1 MGLTYFTYSDII
13 LSEQGEK
20 RMNAFPFRFKDEKQ
34 KREFKVRAFYLDKS
48 MNELLGD
55 LVTRYLDE
63 IRKEVA

>member
-1 MGLTYFTYSDII
+1 
-13 LSEQGEK
+13 
-20 RMNAFPFRFKDEKQ
+20 MNAFPFRFKDEKQ
-34 KREFKVRAFYLDKS
+34 KREFKVRAFNLEKS